1 VAAASGRWWT
11 STAAQRFGRPA
22 GRLLL
27 GAAILTASGWQVV
40 IAGQDIRGQ
49 ASAATLDGNV
59 LALVDQLNAGGADL
73 GRVEVVPSK
82 SHREASALAP
92 YVNLAR
98 GWNRQA
104 DVARNPMFYR
114 TKRPFTPHQY
124 ERWLRSWGVR
134 FVVLPVSTPDYAS
147 LRESEL
153 VRSGL
158 PFLQRVWSD
167 EIWTLYEVTQPAPMA
182 SPPATLI
189 DWNSA
194 AATVSVPTAGSTVIR
209 IAWSPWLSIVDEK
222 GHRVPDG
229 ERAGSC
235 LDQLP
240 ATRSRRVP
248 WVVLHVTQPGTY
260 RIAAPYALP
269 RGTPCAS

>member
-1 VAAASGRWWT
+1 M
-11 STAAQRFGRPA
+11 FGR
-22 GRLLL
+22 LDQ
-27 GAAILTASGWQVV
+27 QVV

-59 LALVDQLNAGGADL
+59 LALVDHLNAGDADL

-92 YVNLAR
+92 YANLAR

-114 TKRPFTPHQY
+114 TKHPFTAHQY

-147 LRESEL
+147 LREAQL

-158 PFLQRVWSD
+158 PFLHRVWSD
-167 EIWTLYEVTQPAPMA
+167 EIWTLYEVTEPAPMA
-182 SPPATLI
+182 SAPATLI
-189 DWNSA
+189 DWNAA
-194 AATVSVPTAGSTVIR
+194 AATVSVPTAGSTVLR

-222 GHRVPDG
+222 GHRVPDD
-229 ERAGSC
+229 ELAGSC

-260 RIAAPYALP
+260 RIAAPYALT
-269 RGTPCAS
+269 RGTPCPS